1 MKYIKFIWALSLF
14 IFLGYSLLAYIYFPD
29 SGVMVM
35 GATENESAMVMSK
48 SDFFYSSMGILLFIN
63 VALAGLGASVLH
75 LPQQLILVPNKA
87 KWLQSKETQQQLL
100 ESIKGWTKGLATL
113 INGLLLTT
121 LGVIYRTQGHD
132 IEAPKVEYSPM
143 VFSILI
149 GVWFLAYFFIMKAP
163 KNTDD

>member
-35 GATENESAMVMSK
+35 GATETESAMVMSK
-48 SDFFYSSMGILLFIN
+48 SNFFYSSMGILLFIN
-63 VALAGLGASVLH
+63 IVLAGLGASVLH
-75 LPQQLILVPNKA
+75 LPQQLIMVPNKA
-87 KWLQSKETQQQLL
+87 KWLQTKEAQQQLL
-100 ESIKGWTKGLATL
+100 ESVKGWTKGLATL
-113 INGLLLTT
+113 INGLLLST

-143 VFSILI
+143 VFSVLI
-149 GVWFLAYFFIMKAP
+149 FAWLIAYFFIMKSP
-163 KNTDD
+163 KETED